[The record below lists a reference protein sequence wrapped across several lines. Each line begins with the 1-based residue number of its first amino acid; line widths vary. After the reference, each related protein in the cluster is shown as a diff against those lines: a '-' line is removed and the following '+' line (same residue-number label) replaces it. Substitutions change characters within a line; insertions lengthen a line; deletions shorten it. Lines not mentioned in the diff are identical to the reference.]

1 MKNIKTYEEFVN
13 ENAANEEISLDDMKK
28 SIVKAGRKIAAPVL
42 LGTALAGGMSSCT
55 KPTTNYVYKYSYEIA
70 PGKPASSMYPFTR
83 ELTADEIADIDQM
96 ADRYVSNRWTRD
108 IEGNLDLYRLDPDG
122 EYAAEDPTPFIRDMK
137 KRLDKEGI

>member
-13 ENAANEEISLDDMKK
+13 ENAANEEISFDDFMK
-28 SIVKAGRKIAAPVL
+28 SIAKAGSKIAAPAL

-55 KPTTNYVYKYSYEIA
+55 KPTTNYIYKYSYELA

-96 ADRYVSNRWTRD
+96 ADRYMSNRWTRD
-108 IEGNLDLYRLDPDG
+108 IDGSLDFYRLDPDE
-122 EYAAEDPTPFIRDMK
+122 EYAGVDPTPFIRDMK